1 MKECVN
7 CKAILEDDELFCH
20 ECGTKQEI
28 EKKED
33 LAEETQEPQGKK
45 CIHCGETI
53 DDDSLFCP
61 YCGKQQNE
69 PSSDAIKEE
78 DKISEEDKNAQNF
91 KEALKEEEKLDQE
104 PSDNNQV
111 EESKTEED
119 YSRLKKWL
127 YIVLFFLVLFVF
139 AFYYIRNNNS
149 IQEAENDSSQE
160 MIDKKA
166 PISSLEYTVFLDI
179 FKDLNPEV
187 YMSELLYPSHE
198 IDKYKLDFHQYEDG
212 NSDGFILGRN
222 IKYSGKDVV
231 PTDKGAWC
239 FIAYHIEDE
248 GGELS
253 LKFFDQHDHKKFIEQ
268 AYKYG
273 LVRIKNNG
281 FENEEDIDKNIFAA
295 SKAVKGKITTIDNS
309 VDTLLKYGVIGPF
322 IIQKDRIKL
331 SF

>member
-1 MKECVN
+1 MKECIN

-28 EKKED
+28 EKTED
-33 LAEETQEPQGKK
+33 LAEETQEPLGKK
-45 CIHCGETI
+45 CIYCGETI

-61 YCGKQQNE
+61 YCGKQQDD
-69 PSSDAIKEE
+69 PSSEAIKEE
-78 DKISEEDKNAQNF
+78 DDISEEDKNTQNL
-91 KEALKEEEKLDQE
+91 KEAPNEEDNPAEE
-104 PSDNNQV
+104 PSDNNHV

-119 YSRLKKWL
+119 NSRFKKWV
-127 YIVLFFLVLFVF
+127 YIVLLFLVLFVI
-139 AFYYIRNNNS
+139 ALYYFRKNDSN
-149 IQEAENDSSQE
+149 QEAENDSSIE
-160 MIDKKA
+160 IIDENA
-166 PISSLEYTVFLDI
+166 PITNLEYTVFLDI

-187 YMSELLYPSHE
+187 YMGELLYPSHD
-198 IDKYKLDFHQYEDG
+198 IDKYKLDFYQYEDD

-222 IKYSGKDVV
+222 IKYSGKNVV

-253 LKFFDQHDHKKFIEQ
+253 LKFFDQHDYKKFIEQ

-273 LVRIKNNG
+273 LVRIKHNG
-281 FENEEDIDKNIFAA
+281 FENEEDIDKNTFAA
-295 SKAVKGKITTIDNS
+295 SKAIKGKITTIVNS

-322 IIQKDRIKL
+322 IIQEDRIKL